1 LQTMSKAITVIGLGN
16 MGSALA
22 RRFLAGG
29 HPTTVWNRTAAKA
42 EPLRAAGATV
52 APNAASAIASTPISV
67 VCLERHDHVVEILQ
81 AADPEKVLAGRTIVN
96 LTLGTASDARSLA
109 AWLTECGARLL
120 DGMIHNYPADLGT
133 PSSLI
138 SYAGERSVYDANQA
152 LLSAIAPARYLGPDI
167 AAANVVGSAGAA
179 FHNLALGA
187 FYEAV
192 AYADQFGVTP
202 ATLLEVIEGHGLEL
216 LRSRFRYGV
225 DSIERGDYA
234 TDQAA
239 IRTHYDAACMA
250 RDDMRQI
257 GQPADLTT
265 AFCQMLQSVI
275 SAGDGNLEIAALYNR
290 LRNSG

>member
-1 LQTMSKAITVIGLGN
+1 MSKAITVIGLGN

-67 VCLERHDHVVEILQ
+67 ICLERHDHVVEILQ

-216 LRSRFRYGV
+216 LRS
-225 DSIERGDYA
+225 
-234 TDQAA
+234 
-239 IRTHYDAACMA
+239 
-250 RDDMRQI
+250 
-257 GQPADLTT
+257 
-265 AFCQMLQSVI
+265 
-275 SAGDGNLEIAALYNR
+275 
-290 LRNSG
+290 

>member
-1 LQTMSKAITVIGLGN
+1 MSKEVTVIGLGH

-42 EPLRAAGATV
+42 EPLRAGGATV
-52 APNAASAIASTPISV
+52 AADAPSAIASTAISI

-81 AADPEKVLAGRTIVN
+81 AADREKKLAGRTIVN

-109 AWLTECGARLL
+109 AWLTESGARLL
-120 DGMIHNYPADLGT
+120 DGMIHDYPEDVGA
-133 PSSLI
+133 PSSLV
-138 SYAGERSVYDANQA
+138 SYAGERSVYDANQE
-152 LLSAIAPARYLGPDI
+152 LLSAIAPARYLRPDV
-167 AAANVVGSAGAA
+167 AGANVIGSAGAA

-192 AYADQFGVTP
+192 AYADHFGVTP
-202 ATLLEVIEGHGLEL
+202 AKLLDAIESHGLEL

-225 DSIERGDYA
+225 ASIERGDYE

-239 IRTHYDAACMA
+239 IRTHYDAACIA

-257 GQPADLTT
+257 GQPADLTA
-265 AFCQMLQSVI
+265 AFCQMLQAAI
-275 SAGDGNLEIAALYNR
+275 DAGDGNLEIAALYGR